1 MSIKRI
7 VENDK
12 NTLNMVKA
20 KKAQNDA
27 DILAYMDAKHASIK
41 RFLTYVLD
49 ERLNPDKNR
58 EELDRISLPQI
69 TTMYG
74 IVVDKSVKAKELA
87 PKAVDA
93 NADRER
99 DPLTKSIY
107 EAVDHGL
114 FE

>member
-27 DILAYMDAKHASIK
+27 DILAYMDSKHASIK

-58 EELDRISLPQI
+58 EELDRISLQQI

-74 IVVDKSVKAKELA
+74 IVVDKSVKAKELGNGD
-87 PKAVDA
+87 KSGV
-93 NADRER
+93 EIKVEMG
-99 DPLTKSIY
+99 PLEDY
-107 EAVDHGL
+107 AG
-114 FE
+114 